1 MKNQTEIACKM
12 IQKKSTLNILN
23 EKTKARNIL
32 HLFFLYIKTKILQQ
46 HENTIKSN
54 NKINNY
60 INHLSRLPLLKY
72 THTQKK

>member
-32 HLFFLYIKTKILQQ
+32 HLFFYILRRKYYNNTKIQLKA
-46 HENTIKSN
+46 TI
-54 NKINNY
+54 
-60 INHLSRLPLLKY
+60 RL
-72 THTQKK
+72 TFT